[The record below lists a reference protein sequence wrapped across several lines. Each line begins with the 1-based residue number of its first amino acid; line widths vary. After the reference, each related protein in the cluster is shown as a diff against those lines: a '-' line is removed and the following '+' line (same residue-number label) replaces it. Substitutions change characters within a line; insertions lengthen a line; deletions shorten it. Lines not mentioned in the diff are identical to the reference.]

1 MDLTKAMEVSASG
14 MYAQG
19 KRVRVIAE
27 NLANADSTAQTP
39 GGEPYRRKVITF
51 KSLLDRATGV
61 EKVGVRKITRDQ
73 KTPFVLRHEPGHPA
87 ANADGYVQT
96 ANVSAIVEMA
106 DMREAQRSYE
116 ANLKLIAMSKSMIQ
130 KAIDLLR

>member
-27 NLANADSTAQTP
+27 NLANADSTAQAP

-61 EKVGVRKITRDQ
+61 EKVGVREITRDQ

-87 ANADGYVQT
+87 ANADGYVQK
-96 ANVSAIVEMA
+96 ANVNGIVEMA

>member
-14 MYAQG
+14 MHAQG

-27 NLANADSTAQTP
+27 NIANSDSTAQTP
-39 GGEPYRRKVITF
+39 GGDPYRRQVITF
-51 KSLLDRATGV
+51 KSMLDRASGV
-61 EKVGVRKITRDQ
+61 EKVAVRDIKDDRVTEFGQRY
-73 KTPFVLRHEPGHPA
+73 EPAHPA
-87 ANADGYVQT
+87 SDAEGYVKT
-96 ANVSAIVEMA
+96 SNVNPVIEIA

-116 ANLKLIAMSKSMIQ
+116 ANLNLIGMSKSMIQ

>member
-27 NLANADSTAQTP
+27 NLANSDSTAQAP
-39 GGEPYRRKVITF
+39 GGEPYRRKVISF

-61 EKVGVRKITRDQ
+61 EKVAVREVARDEN
-73 KTPFVLRHEPGHPA
+73 TPFSLRHEPGHPA
-87 ANADGYVQT
+87 ADADGYVQT
-96 ANVSAIVEMA
+96 ANVNAIVEMA

-116 ANLKLIAMSKSMIQ
+116 ANLNLIAMSKNMIQ